1 MREELERQ
9 AIIIDGAWPRSIP
22 YIDLGNTRQM
32 PSKCESALRP
42 QYIKG
47 TCPDA
52 NDDVRKIVDLQITDF
67 ERLCGSV

>member
-22 YIDLGNTRQM
+22 YINLGNTRQM

-47 TCPDA
+47 TCMDA
-52 NDDVRKIVDLQITDF
+52 NDVVREIVDPSIYGF
-67 ERLCGSV
+67 

>member
-47 TCPDA
+47 TCKDA
-52 NDDVRKIVDLQITDF
+52 YNAVREIVDPSIYGF
-67 ERLCGSV
+67 